1 MAFLSEAAV
10 ELALLEQLRGLGY
23 SIEREEDI
31 GPDGHRPERESHDE
45 VVLRDRLTDAVA
57 RLNPDL
63 PAEARQDAIRKVMQS
78 ELPSLLEENR
88 RIHKLMTEGV
98 DVEYDAGDGT
108 LTAGKVAL
116 IDFERPERNDWLA
129 VSQFVVING
138 QSNRRPDVVAFVN
151 GLPLSVI
158 ELKAPGSAGAH
169 LLGAFNQLQTYKQQ
183 IPQLFNT
190 NALLVT
196 SDGIA
201 ARVGSLS
208 ADIERFMP
216 WRLPAPHSSRQAGTT
231 DGKDVA
237 PKGAPELSTLIEG
250 VFEQRRLLALLRDF
264 TVFGETGSGLA
275 KIIAGYHQ
283 FHAVRH
289 AVASTIRASSVVHG
303 MAENPAD
310 YGLPSVKSQHAGDR
324 RAGVIWHTQG
334 SGKSLL
340 MAFYAGLLV
349 KHPAMANPTLV
360 VLTDRNDLDDQLF
373 ATFSMCRDL
382 IRQTPVQAESREDLQ
397 KVLSRASGGV
407 IFTTIQKFSDV
418 GAGPRACPDIGQPQ
432 RVAPTALTTRRNVVV
447 IADEAHRSQYGFKAR
462 VDARTGDISYGFAKY
477 LRDALPN
484 ASFIGF
490 TGTPIEADDVNTP
503 AVFGNY
509 IDVYDISRAVED
521 GATVPIYYESRLA
534 RIELDEDEKP
544 KIDAEVDELTEEDSE
559 PDQERFKK
567 KWSTVEALVGSDK
580 RLALVAKD
588 MVAHFEDRVAAL
600 DGKAM
605 VVCMS
610 RRICVKLYDEIIKLR
625 PDWHS
630 TDDSAGAVK
639 IVMTGAASDPQEW
652 QQHIGNKARRDLLA
666 KRARDPKDPLKLVI
680 VRDMWLTGFDA
691 PCMHT
696 MYVDKPMQGHGLMQ
710 AIARVNRVFRDKP
723 AGLIVDYIGIAQNL
737 KSALQQY
744 SKNDQENTGVDEA
757 QAIAVMIEK
766 YEVVRDMYHLPAPPP
781 GQFCTYA
788 IECEDGS
795 IYIGQTEHLG
805 KRWQE
810 HLAGAASDH
819 TKRHKP
825 LRIAHFEIVA
835 SREAALKQEQEWKTG
850 FGRQRI
856 KRLIQNG
863 GARQAG
869 GFDYATAL
877 NGTPSA
883 RLAMMAGAIEWIL
896 DLQLKLA
903 AQEVT
908 KEGKKNA
915 HRRYQDAVLA
925 LSKAFA
931 LASASDEAREIREE
945 VGFFQAIRAALVKS
959 ASSSGVTQQERE
971 LAIQQIVSRAVVSTE
986 IVDILAAS
994 GLKSPDISILS
1005 DEFLAEVQQM
1015 EKKNLALEALR
1026 KLINDGIRSRAKAN
1040 VVQTRAFSERLEDA
1054 VARYH
1059 ANAITTAEVL
1069 QELIELAKDIR
1080 AARQRGKEQGL
1091 SDEEVAFYDALAE
1104 NDSAVQMMG
1113 DDKLKLIA
1121 HELLMSLRENVSV
1134 DWAHRDSAR
1143 ARMRVLVKRILRK
1156 YGYPPDLQDT
1166 AVQTVLQQAE
1176 ALSSGW
1182 SVSRG
1187 GTA

>member
-10 ELALLEQLRGLGY
+10 EQALLDQLRALDY

-45 VVLRDRLTDAVA
+45 VVLKKRFEDAVA
-57 RLNPDL
+57 RLNPGL
-63 PAEARQDAIRKVMQS
+63 PLEARQDAVRRVMQS

-88 RIHKLMTEGV
+88 RLHKLLTEGV
-98 DVEYDAGDGT
+98 DVEYYADDGT
-108 LTAGKVAL
+108 LTAGKVVL
-116 IDFERPERNDWLA
+116 IDFEHPEQNDWLA

-138 QSNRRPDVVAFVN
+138 QNNRRPDVVVFVN
-151 GLPLSVI
+151 GLPLGVI

-169 LLGAFNQLQTYKQQ
+169 LLGAFNQLQTYKKQ
-183 IPQLFNT
+183 IPALFNT

-208 ADIERFMP
+208 ADLERFMP
-216 WRLPAPHSSRQAGTT
+216 WRTT
-231 DGKDVA
+231 DGTDIA

-250 VFEQRRLLALLRDF
+250 VFEHRRLLDLLCHF

-289 AVASTIRASSVVHG
+289 AVNSTVTASSPEGNQRV
-303 MAENPAD
+303 
-310 YGLPSVKSQHAGDR
+310 
-324 RAGVIWHTQG
+324 GVIWHTQG

-340 MAFYAGLLV
+340 MAFYAGQLV

-373 ATFSMCRDL
+373 STFSMCRDL

-407 IFTTIQKFSDV
+407 IFTTLQKF
-418 GAGPRACPDIGQPQ
+418 GEIAEP
-432 RVAPTALTTRRNVVV
+432 LTTRRNVVV
-447 IADEAHRSQYGFKAR
+447 IADEAHRSQYGFKAK
-462 VDARTGDISYGFAKY
+462 VDAKTGEISYGFAKY
-477 LRDALPN
+477 MRDALPN

-534 RIELDEDEKP
+534 RIELDEEEKP
-544 KIDAEVDELTEEDSE
+544 KIDAEVNELTEEDSE
-559 PDQERFKK
+559 ADQERFKK

-610 RRICVKLYDEIIKLR
+610 RRICVKLYDEIVKLR

-630 TDDSAGAVK
+630 ADDNAGAVK

-757 QAIAVMIEK
+757 QAIAVMMEK
-766 YEVVRDMYHLPAPPP
+766 YEVVRDMYH
-781 GQFCTYA
+781 GY
-788 IECEDGS
+788 
-795 IYIGQTEHLG
+795 
-805 KRWQE
+805 
-810 HLAGAASDH
+810 
-819 TKRHKP
+819 
-825 LRIAHFEIVA
+825 
-835 SREAALKQEQEWKTG
+835 
-850 FGRQRI
+850 
-856 KRLIQNG
+856 
-863 GARQAG
+863 
-869 GFDYATAL
+869 DYVSAMS
-877 NGTPSA
+877 GTPQE

-896 DLQLKLA
+896 DLQQKLA
-903 AQEVT
+903 AKEKT

-959 ASSSGVTQQERE
+959 STGSGVTQQERE

-986 IVDILAAS
+986 IVDILAAA
-994 GLKSPDISILS
+994 GIKSPDISILS

-1026 KLINDGIRSRAKAN
+1026 KLINDGIRSRSKAN
-1040 VVQTRAFSERLEDA
+1040 VVQTKAFSERLEDA

-1069 QELIELAKDIR
+1069 QELIQLAKDIR
-1080 AARQRGKEQGL
+1080 AARQRGEESGL
-1091 SDEEVAFYDALAE
+1091 SDEEIAFYDALAE
-1104 NDSAVQMMG
+1104 NESAVQMMG

-1182 SVSRG
+1182 TVSRG
-1187 GTA
+1187 GTV

>member
-10 ELALLEQLRGLGY
+10 EQALLDQLRALNY

-45 VVLRDRLTDAVA
+45 VILKRRFEDAIA
-57 RLNPDL
+57 RLNPGM
-63 PAEARQDAIRKVMQS
+63 PSEAWHDAMRRVMQS
-78 ELPSLLEENR
+78 ELPSLPEENR
-88 RIHKLMTEGV
+88 RLHRLMTEGV
-98 DVEYDAGDGT
+98 DVEYYADDGT

-116 IDFERPERNDWLA
+116 IDFERPEQNDWLA
-129 VSQFVVING
+129 VNQFVVING
-138 QSNRRPDVVAFVN
+138 QSNRRPDVVVFVN
-151 GLPLSVI
+151 GLPLGVI

-183 IPQLFNT
+183 IPALFNT

-201 ARVGSLS
+201 ARMGSLS
-208 ADIERFMP
+208 ADLERFMP
-216 WRLPAPHSSRQAGTT
+216 WRAT
-231 DGKDVA
+231 DGTDVA
-237 PKGAPELSTLIEG
+237 PKGAPELPTLIDG
-250 VFEQRRLLALLRDF
+250 VFEHRRLLDLLCHF

-289 AVASTIRASSVVHG
+289 AVNSTVTASSPEGNQRV
-303 MAENPAD
+303 
-310 YGLPSVKSQHAGDR
+310 
-324 RAGVIWHTQG
+324 GVIWHTQG

-340 MAFYAGLLV
+340 MAFYAGQLV

-373 ATFSMCRDL
+373 STFSMCRDL
-382 IRQTPVQAESREDLQ
+382 IRQTPVQAESREELR

-407 IFTTIQKFSDV
+407 IFTTLQKF
-418 GAGPRACPDIGQPQ
+418 GEIAEP
-432 RVAPTALTTRRNVVV
+432 LTTRRNVVV
-447 IADEAHRSQYGFKAR
+447 IADEAHRSQYGFKAK
-462 VDARTGDISYGFAKY
+462 VDSKTGEISYGFAKY
-477 LRDALPN
+477 MRDALPN

-534 RIELDEDEKP
+534 RIELNENEKP
-544 KIDAEVDELTEEDSE
+544 KIDAEVDDLTEEDSE
-559 PDQERFKK
+559 ADQERFKK

-588 MVAHFEDRVAAL
+588 MVTHFEDRVAAL

-610 RRICVKLYDEIIKLR
+610 RRICVKLYDEIVKLR
-625 PDWHS
+625 PGWHS
-630 TDDSAGAVK
+630 ADDNAGAVK

-757 QAIAVMIEK
+757 QTIAVMMEK
-766 YEVVRDMYHLPAPPP
+766 YEVVRDIYH
-781 GQFCTYA
+781 
-788 IECEDGS
+788 
-795 IYIGQTEHLG
+795 
-805 KRWQE
+805 R
-810 HLAGAASDH
+810 
-819 TKRHKP
+819 
-825 LRIAHFEIVA
+825 
-835 SREAALKQEQEWKTG
+835 
-850 FGRQRI
+850 
-856 KRLIQNG
+856 
-863 GARQAG
+863 
-869 GFDYATAL
+869 FDYASAL
-877 NGTPSA
+877 NGTPQE

-896 DLQLKLA
+896 DSQQQLA
-903 AQEVT
+903 AKET
-908 KEGKKNA
+908 TEEGKKNA
-915 HRRYQDAVLA
+915 HRQYPDAVLA

-931 LASASDEAREIREE
+931 LASASDEARQIREE
-945 VGFFQAIRAALVKS
+945 VGFFQAIRAALSKS
-959 ASSSGVTQQERE
+959 ATGSGATEKERE

-986 IVDILAAS
+986 IVDILAAA
-994 GLKSPDISILS
+994 GIKSPDISILS

-1015 EKKNLALEALR
+1015 ERKNLALEALR
-1026 KLINDGIRSRAKAN
+1026 KLINDGIRSRSKAN
-1040 VVQTRAFSERLEDA
+1040 VVQTKAFSERLEDA

-1069 QELIELAKDIR
+1069 QELIQLAKDIR
-1080 AARQRGKEQGL
+1080 AARQRGDECGL
-1091 SDEEVAFYDALAE
+1091 SDEEIAFYDALAE
-1104 NDSAVQMMG
+1104 NKSAIQMMG
-1113 DDKLKLIA
+1113 DDKLRLIA
-1121 HELLMSLRENVSV
+1121 HELLVSLRENVSV
-1134 DWAHRDSAR
+1134 DWAHRESAR
-1143 ARMRVLVKRILRK
+1143 ARMRVLVKRILRN
-1156 YGYPPDLQDT
+1156 YGYPPDLQDA

-1176 ALSSGW
+1176 ALSSNW
-1182 SVSRG
+1182 NHH
-1187 GTA
+1187 

>member
-10 ELALLEQLRGLGY
+10 ELALLEHLQKLGY
-23 SIEREEDI
+23 VVEKEDDI
-31 GPDGHRPERESHDE
+31 GPDGHRPERDSHDV
-45 VVLRDRLTDAVA
+45 VVLKRRLEEAVA
-57 RLNPDL
+57 RLNAGL
-63 PAEARQDAIRKVMQS
+63 PMEARQDAIRKVTQS

-98 DVEYDAGDGT
+98 DVEYYADDGT
-108 LTAGKVAL
+108 LTAGKVSL
-116 IDFERPERNDWLA
+116 IDFERPDQNDWLA
-129 VSQFVVING
+129 VSQFVVIAG
-138 QSNRRPDVVAFVN
+138 QYNRRPDVVVFVN
-151 GLPLSVI
+151 GLPLGVI
-158 ELKAPGSAGAH
+158 ELKAPGSGNAT
-169 LLGAFNQLQTYKQQ
+169 LVGAFNQLQTYKKQ
-183 IPQLFNT
+183 IPALFNT

-196 SDGIA
+196 SDGIT

-208 ADIERFMP
+208 ADLERFMP
-216 WRLPAPHSSRQAGTT
+216 WRTT
-231 DGKDVA
+231 DGTDVA
-237 PKGAPELSTLIEG
+237 PKGAPELLTLIEG
-250 VFEQRRLLALLRDF
+250 VFEQRRLLDLLCYF

-289 AVASTIRASSVVHG
+289 AVNSTVKASAPGGNQRV
-303 MAENPAD
+303 
-310 YGLPSVKSQHAGDR
+310 
-324 RAGVIWHTQG
+324 GVIWHTQG

-340 MAFYAGLLV
+340 MAFYAGQLV

-373 ATFSMCRDL
+373 STFSMCRDL

-407 IFTTIQKFSDV
+407 IFTTLQKF
-418 GAGPRACPDIGQPQ
+418 GEIAEP
-432 RVAPTALTTRRNVVV
+432 LTTRRNVVV
-447 IADEAHRSQYGFKAR
+447 IADEAHRSQYGFKAK
-462 VDARTGDISYGFAKY
+462 VDAKTGDISYGFAKY
-477 LRDALPN
+477 MRDALPN

-509 IDVYDISRAVED
+509 IDIYDISRAVED

-544 KIDAEVDELTEEDSE
+544 KIDAEVNELTEDDSE
-559 PDQERFKK
+559 TDQERFKK

-588 MVAHFEDRVAAL
+588 MITHFEDRVAAL

-610 RRICVKLYDEIIKLR
+610 RRICVKLYDAIVKLR

-630 TDDSAGAVK
+630 TDDNAGVVK
-639 IVMTGAASDPQEW
+639 IVMTGAASDPEDW

-666 KRARDPKDPLKLVI
+666 KRARDAKDPLKLVI

-744 SKNDQENTGVDEA
+744 SKNDQENTGVDES
-757 QAIAVMIEK
+757 QAIAVLMEK
-766 YEVVRDMYHLPAPPP
+766 YEVVRDMYH
-781 GQFCTYA
+781 
-788 IECEDGS
+788 
-795 IYIGQTEHLG
+795 
-805 KRWQE
+805 
-810 HLAGAASDH
+810 
-819 TKRHKP
+819 
-825 LRIAHFEIVA
+825 
-835 SREAALKQEQEWKTG
+835 
-850 FGRQRI
+850 
-856 KRLIQNG
+856 
-863 GARQAG
+863 
-869 GFDYATAL
+869 GFDYASAMG
-877 NGTPSA
+877 GTPQE

-896 DLQLKLA
+896 DMQQKLA
-903 AQEVT
+903 AKEKT
-908 KEGKKNA
+908 KDGKKDA

-925 LSKAFA
+925 LSKAFS

-959 ASSSGVTQQERE
+959 STGSGVTQQERE

-986 IVDILAAS
+986 IVDILAAA
-994 GLKSPDISILS
+994 GIKSPDISILS

-1015 EKKNLALEALR
+1015 ERKNLALEALR
-1026 KLINDGIRSRAKAN
+1026 KLINDGIRSRSKSN
-1040 VVQTRAFSERLEDA
+1040 VVQTKAFSERLEDA

-1069 QELIELAKDIR
+1069 QELIDLAKDIR
-1080 AARQRGKEQGL
+1080 AARQRGEEQGL
-1091 SDEEVAFYDALAE
+1091 SEDEIAFYDALAE
-1104 NDSAVQMMG
+1104 NESAIQMLG

-1121 HELLMSLRENVSV
+1121 HELLVSLRENVSV

-1156 YGYPPDLQDT
+1156 YGYPPDLQDA

-1176 ALSSGW
+1176 ALSSTW
-1182 SVSRG
+1182 SMPKPGSG
-1187 GTA
+1187 GGNG

>member
-10 ELALLEQLRGLGY
+10 EQALLEQLRSLGY
-23 SIEREEDI
+23 AIESEEDI
-31 GPDGHRPERESHDE
+31 GPDGNRPERESHDE
-45 VVLRDRLTDAVA
+45 VVLKKRLEDSVE
-57 RLNPDL
+57 RLNPGL
-63 PAEARQDAIRKVMQS
+63 PLEARQDAVRRVMQS
-78 ELPSLLEENR
+78 ELPSQLEENR
-88 RIHKLMTEGV
+88 RLHKLMTEGV
-98 DVEYDAGDGT
+98 DVEYYADDGT

-116 IDFERPERNDWLA
+116 IDFEHPEQNDWLA

-138 QSNRRPDVVAFVN
+138 QNNRRPDVVVFVN
-151 GLPLSVI
+151 GLPLGVI

-169 LLGAFNQLQTYKQQ
+169 LLGAFNQLQTYKDQ
-183 IPQLFNT
+183 IPALFNT

-208 ADIERFMP
+208 ADLERFMP
-216 WRLPAPHSSRQAGTT
+216 WRTT
-231 DGKDVA
+231 DGKEIA
-237 PKGAPELSTLIEG
+237 AKGLPELSTLIEG
-250 VFEQRRLLALLRDF
+250 VFEHQRLLSLLRDF

-275 KIIAGYHQ
+275 KIMAGYHQ
-283 FHAVRH
+283 FHAVHR
-289 AVASTIRASSVVHG
+289 AVQSTIRASTQWQGV
-303 MAENPAD
+303 AEDPAD
-310 YGLPSVKSQHAGDR
+310 YGFPSVKTQRKGDK

-340 MAFYAGLLV
+340 MAFYAGQLV

-373 ATFSMCRDL
+373 STFSMCRDL

-397 KVLSRASGGV
+397 KLLNRASGGV
-407 IFTTIQKFSDV
+407 IFTTLQKF
-418 GAGPRACPDIGQPQ
+418 GEIYEP
-432 RVAPTALTTRRNVVV
+432 LTTRSNVVV
-447 IADEAHRSQYGFKAR
+447 MADEAHRSQYGFSAK
-462 VDARTGDISYGFAKY
+462 VDAKTGDISYGFAKY
-477 LRDALPN
+477 MRDALPN

-534 RIELDEDEKP
+534 RIELDDEETP
-544 KIDAEVDELTEEDSE
+544 KIDAEVDDLTEEESE
-559 PDQERFKK
+559 ADQERFKK

-588 MVAHFEDRVAAL
+588 MVSHFEDRVAAL

-625 PDWHS
+625 PEWHS
-630 TDDSAGAVK
+630 SDDKAGAVK
-639 IVMTGAASDPQEW
+639 VVMTGAASDPQAW

-666 KRARDPKDPLKLVI
+666 KRARDPNDPLKLVI

-757 QAIAVMIEK
+757 QAVAVMMEK
-766 YEVVRDMYHLPAPPP
+766 YEVVRDMFH
-781 GQFCTYA
+781 
-788 IECEDGS
+788 
-795 IYIGQTEHLG
+795 
-805 KRWQE
+805 
-810 HLAGAASDH
+810 
-819 TKRHKP
+819 
-825 LRIAHFEIVA
+825 
-835 SREAALKQEQEWKTG
+835 
-850 FGRQRI
+850 
-856 KRLIQNG
+856 
-863 GARQAG
+863 
-869 GFDYATAL
+869 GFDYASAL
-877 NGTPSA
+877 DGTPQE
-883 RLAMMAGAIEWIL
+883 RLAMMAGAIEWVL
-896 DLQLKLA
+896 DLQQKLA
-903 AQEVT
+903 A
-908 KEGKKNA
+908 KEQTEAGKKNA

-931 LASASDEAREIREE
+931 LASASDEARKIREE
-945 VGFFQAIRAALVKS
+945 VGFFQAIRAALVKTS
-959 ASSSGVTQQERE
+959 TGSGVTQQERE

-986 IVDILAAS
+986 IVDILASA
-994 GLKSPDISILS
+994 GIKSPDISILS

-1026 KLINDGIRSRAKAN
+1026 KLINDGIRSRSKAN
-1040 VVQTRAFSERLEDA
+1040 VVQTKAFSERLQDA

-1069 QELIELAKDIR
+1069 QELIKLAKDIR
-1080 AARQRGKEQGL
+1080 AARQRGEEAGL
-1091 SDEEVAFYDALAE
+1091 SDEEIAFYDALAE
-1104 NDSAVQMMG
+1104 NESALQIMG

-1121 HELLMSLRENVSV
+1121 HELLIGLRENVTV

-1156 YGYPPDLQDT
+1156 YGYPPDLQDV

-1176 ALSSGW
+1176 ALSASW
-1182 SVSRG
+1182 RI
-1187 GTA
+1187 

>member
-10 ELALLEQLRGLGY
+10 EQALLDQLRTLDY

-45 VVLRDRLTDAVA
+45 VLLKKRFEEAVA
-57 RLNPDL
+57 RLNPSL
-63 PAEARQDAIRKVMQS
+63 PLEARQDAIRKVMQC
-78 ELPSLLEENR
+78 ELPLLLEENR

-98 DVEYDAGDGT
+98 DVEYYADDGT
-108 LTAGKVAL
+108 LTAGKVTL
-116 IDFERPERNDWLA
+116 IDFERPEQNDWLA
-129 VSQFVVING
+129 VSQFVVIAG
-138 QSNRRPDVVAFVN
+138 QYNRRPDVVVFVN
-151 GLPLSVI
+151 GLPLGVI
-158 ELKAPGSAGAH
+158 ELKAPGSGNAT
-169 LLGAFNQLQTYKQQ
+169 LVGAFNQLQTYKKQ
-183 IPQLFNT
+183 IPALFHT

-196 SDGIA
+196 SDGIV

-208 ADIERFMP
+208 SDLERFMP
-216 WRLPAPHSSRQAGTT
+216 WRTT

-250 VFEQRRLLALLRDF
+250 VFEHRRLLDLLCHF

-289 AVASTIRASSVVHG
+289 AVNSTVAASSPEGNQRV
-303 MAENPAD
+303 
-310 YGLPSVKSQHAGDR
+310 
-324 RAGVIWHTQG
+324 GVIWHTQG

-340 MAFYAGLLV
+340 MAFYAGQLV

-373 ATFSMCRDL
+373 STFSMCRDL

-407 IFTTIQKFSDV
+407 VFTTIQKF
-418 GAGPRACPDIGQPQ
+418 
-432 RVAPTALTTRRNVVV
+432 APETGESEYPELTDRRNVVV
-447 IADEAHRSQYGFKAR
+447 IADEAHRSQYGFRAKVEAK
-462 VDARTGDISYGFAKY
+462 TGEISYGFAKY

-534 RIELDEDEKP
+534 RIELDEDAKP

-559 PDQERFKK
+559 ADQERFKQ
-567 KWSTVEALVGSDK
+567 KWSTVESLVGSDK
-580 RLALVAKD
+580 RLALIAKD
-588 MVAHFEDRVAAL
+588 LVAHFEDRVAAL

-610 RRICVKLYDEIIKLR
+610 RRICVKLYDEIVKLR
-625 PDWHS
+625 PEWHS
-630 TDDSAGAVK
+630 VDDKAGAVK

-723 AGLIVDYIGIAQNL
+723 AGLVVDYIGIAQSL

-744 SKNDQENTGVDEA
+744 SKSDQENTGVDEA
-757 QAIAVMIEK
+757 QAIAVMMEK
-766 YEVVRDMYHLPAPPP
+766 YEVVRDMYH
-781 GQFCTYA
+781 
-788 IECEDGS
+788 
-795 IYIGQTEHLG
+795 
-805 KRWQE
+805 
-810 HLAGAASDH
+810 
-819 TKRHKP
+819 
-825 LRIAHFEIVA
+825 
-835 SREAALKQEQEWKTG
+835 
-850 FGRQRI
+850 
-856 KRLIQNG
+856 
-863 GARQAG
+863 
-869 GFDYATAL
+869 GFDYVSAM
-877 NGTPSA
+877 NGTA
-883 RLAMMAGAIEWIL
+883 QERLAMMAGAIEWIL
-896 DLQLKLA
+896 DLQQKLA
-903 AQEVT
+903 AKETT
-908 KEGKKNA
+908 KDGKKNA

-931 LASASDEAREIREE
+931 LASASDEARQIREE

-959 ASSSGVTQQERE
+959 ATGSGVKEQERE

-986 IVDILAAS
+986 IIDILAAA
-994 GLKSPDISILS
+994 GIKSPDISILS
-1005 DEFLAEVQQM
+1005 DEFLAEVRQM

-1026 KLINDGIRSRAKAN
+1026 KLINDGIRSRSKAN
-1040 VVQTRAFSERLEDA
+1040 VVQTKAFSERLEDA

-1069 QELIELAKDIR
+1069 QELIQLAKDIR
-1080 AARQRGKEQGL
+1080 AARQRGEESGL
-1091 SDEEVAFYDALAE
+1091 SDEEIAFYDALAE

-1113 DDKLKLIA
+1113 DDKLRLIA
-1121 HELLMSLRENVSV
+1121 HELLISLRENVSV
-1134 DWAHRDSAR
+1134 DWAHRESAR

-1156 YGYPPDLQDT
+1156 YGYPPDLQDS

-1182 SVSRG
+1182 SVLRG
-1187 GTA
+1187 GTT

>member
-31 GPDGHRPERESHDE
+31 GPDGHRTERESHDE
-45 VVLRDRLTDAVA
+45 VVLKKRFEDAVE
-57 RLNPDL
+57 RLNPGL
-63 PAEARQDAIRKVMQS
+63 PLEARQDAIRKVTQS

-88 RIHKLMTEGV
+88 RLHKLMTEGV
-98 DVEYDAGDGT
+98 DVEYYADYGT

-116 IDFERPERNDWLA
+116 IDFEHTEQNDWLA

-138 QSNRRPDVVAFVN
+138 QNNRRPDVVVFVN
-151 GLPLSVI
+151 GLPLGVI
-158 ELKAPGSAGAH
+158 ELKAPGSSGAH
-169 LLGAFNQLQTYKQQ
+169 LLGAFNQLQTYKKQ
-183 IPQLFNT
+183 IPALFNT
-190 NALLVT
+190 NTLLVT

-208 ADIERFMP
+208 ADLERFMP
-216 WRLPAPHSSRQAGTT
+216 WRTT
-231 DGKDVA
+231 DGTDVA

-250 VFEQRRLLALLRDF
+250 VFEHRRLLDLLCHF

-289 AVASTIRASSVVHG
+289 AVNSTVTASSPQGNQRV
-303 MAENPAD
+303 
-310 YGLPSVKSQHAGDR
+310 
-324 RAGVIWHTQG
+324 GVIWHTQG

-340 MAFYAGLLV
+340 MAFYAGQLV

-373 ATFSMCRDL
+373 STFSMCRDL

-407 IFTTIQKFSDV
+407 IFTTLQKF
-418 GAGPRACPDIGQPQ
+418 GEIAEP
-432 RVAPTALTTRRNVVV
+432 LTTRRNVVV
-447 IADEAHRSQYGFKAR
+447 IADEAHRSQYGFKAK
-462 VDARTGDISYGFAKY
+462 VDAKTGEISYGFAKY
-477 LRDALPN
+477 MRDALPN

-534 RIELDEDEKP
+534 RIELDEEEKP
-544 KIDAEVDELTEEDSE
+544 KIDAEVNELTEEDSE
-559 PDQERFKK
+559 VDQERFKK

-610 RRICVKLYDEIIKLR
+610 RRICVKLYDEIVKLR

-630 TDDSAGAVK
+630 TDDNAGAVK

-757 QAIAVMIEK
+757 QAIAVMMEK
-766 YEVVRDMYHLPAPPP
+766 YEVVRDMYH
-781 GQFCTYA
+781 GY
-788 IECEDGS
+788 
-795 IYIGQTEHLG
+795 
-805 KRWQE
+805 
-810 HLAGAASDH
+810 
-819 TKRHKP
+819 
-825 LRIAHFEIVA
+825 
-835 SREAALKQEQEWKTG
+835 
-850 FGRQRI
+850 
-856 KRLIQNG
+856 
-863 GARQAG
+863 
-869 GFDYATAL
+869 DYVSAMS
-877 NGTPSA
+877 GTPQE

-896 DLQLKLA
+896 DLQQKLA
-903 AQEVT
+903 AKEKT
-908 KEGKKNA
+908 KEGKKDA

-931 LASASDEAREIREE
+931 LASASNEAREIREE

-959 ASSSGVTQQERE
+959 STGSGVTQQERE

-986 IVDILAAS
+986 IVDILAAA
-994 GLKSPDISILS
+994 GIKSPDISILS

-1015 EKKNLALEALR
+1015 ERKNLALEALR
-1026 KLINDGIRSRAKAN
+1026 KLINDGIRSRSKAN
-1040 VVQTRAFSERLEDA
+1040 VVQTKAFSERLEDA

-1069 QELIELAKDIR
+1069 QELIQLAKDIR
-1080 AARQRGKEQGL
+1080 AARQRGEEQGL
-1091 SDEEVAFYDALAE
+1091 SEDEIAFYDALAE
-1104 NDSAVQMMG
+1104 NESAIQMMG

-1134 DWAHRDSAR
+1134 DWAYRESAR
-1143 ARMRVLVKRILRK
+1143 ARMRVMVKRILRK

-1182 SVSRG
+1182 SR
-1187 GTA
+1187 

>member
-1 MAFLSEAAV
+1 MAFLSEAAI

-23 SIEREEDI
+23 RLEREENI
-31 GPDGHRPERESHDE
+31 GPDGHHPERESHDE
-45 VVLRDRLTDAVA
+45 VVLKKRFESAVACLNPALPTEAQQDAV
-57 RLNPDL
+57 
-63 PAEARQDAIRKVMQS
+63 RKVMQS

-88 RIHKLMTEGV
+88 RLHKLMTEGV
-98 DVEYDAGDGT
+98 DVEFYAEDGT
-108 LTAGKVAL
+108 LTAGKVNL
-116 IDFERPERNDWLA
+116 IDFEHPENNDWLV
-129 VSQFVVING
+129 VSQFVVIAS
-138 QSNRRPDVVAFVN
+138 QYNRRPDVVVFVN
-151 GLPLSVI
+151 GLPLAVI
-158 ELKAPGSAGAH
+158 ELKAPGNGNATLA
-169 LLGAFNQLQTYKQQ
+169 GAFNQLQTYKKQ
-183 IPQLFNT
+183 IPALFNT

-196 SDGIA
+196 SDGIT

-208 ADIERFMP
+208 ADLERFMP
-216 WRLPAPHSSRQAGTT
+216 WRTT
-231 DGKDVA
+231 DGKEIA

-250 VFEQRRLLALLRDF
+250 VFEQRRLLDLLCHF

-283 FHAVRH
+283 FHAVIR
-289 AVASTIRASSVVHG
+289 AVDSTLRASSQWQGVQ
-303 MAENPAD
+303 EDPRE
-310 YGLPSVKSQHAGDR
+310 YGLPSVKTQAKGDR

-340 MAFYAGLLV
+340 MAFYAGQLV
-349 KHPAMANPTLV
+349 KHQAMANPTLV

-382 IRQTPVQAESREDLQ
+382 IRQTPVQAESREDLT
-397 KVLSRASGGV
+397 KLLARASGGV
-407 IFTTIQKFSDV
+407 IFTTLQKFGETS
-418 GAGPRACPDIGQPQ
+418 Q
-432 RVAPTALTTRRNVVV
+432 ALTERRNVVV
-447 IADEAHRSQYGFKAR
+447 IADEAHRSQYGFRAK
-462 VDARTGDISYGFAKY
+462 VDAKTGEISYGFAKY

-534 RIELDEDEKP
+534 RIELDEDEKL
-544 KIDAEVDELTEEDSE
+544 KIDAEVNELTEDDPEVE
-559 PDQERFKK
+559 QERFKR

-580 RLALVAKD
+580 RLALVAQD
-588 MVAHFEDRVAAL
+588 MITHFEDRVASL

-610 RRICVKLYDEIIKLR
+610 RRICVKLYDEIVKLR

-630 TDDSAGAVK
+630 ADDNAGAVK
-639 IVMTGAASDPQEW
+639 IVMTGAASDPEEW

-666 KRARDPKDPLKLVI
+666 KRARHAKDPLKLVI

-744 SKNDQENTGVDEA
+744 SKNDQENTGVDES
-757 QAIAVMIEK
+757 QAIAVLMEK
-766 YEVVRDMYHLPAPPP
+766 YEVVRDMYH
-781 GQFCTYA
+781 
-788 IECEDGS
+788 
-795 IYIGQTEHLG
+795 
-805 KRWQE
+805 
-810 HLAGAASDH
+810 
-819 TKRHKP
+819 
-825 LRIAHFEIVA
+825 
-835 SREAALKQEQEWKTG
+835 
-850 FGRQRI
+850 
-856 KRLIQNG
+856 
-863 GARQAG
+863 
-869 GFDYATAL
+869 GFDYASAMG
-877 NGTPSA
+877 GTPQE

-896 DLQLKLA
+896 EMQQKLA
-903 AQEVT
+903 AKEKT
-908 KEGKKNA
+908 KDGKKDA

-925 LSKAFA
+925 LSKAFS

-959 ASSSGVTQQERE
+959 STGSGVTQLERE

-986 IVDILAAS
+986 IVDILAAA
-994 GLKSPDISILS
+994 GIKSPDISILS

-1015 EKKNLALEALR
+1015 ERKNLALEALR
-1026 KLINDGIRSRAKAN
+1026 KLINDGIRSRSKSN
-1040 VVQTRAFSERLEDA
+1040 VVQTKAFSERLEDA

-1069 QELIELAKDIR
+1069 QELIDLAKDIR
-1080 AARQRGKEQGL
+1080 AARQRGEEQGL
-1091 SDEEVAFYDALAE
+1091 SEDEIAFYDALAE
-1104 NDSAVQMMG
+1104 NESAIQMLG

-1121 HELLMSLRENVSV
+1121 HELLVSLHENVSV

-1156 YGYPPDLQDT
+1156 YGYPPDLQDA

-1176 ALSSGW
+1176 ALSSTW
-1182 SVSRG
+1182 SVPRSG
-1187 GTA
+1187 ESK